1 MVENFRRKAMKKTI
15 LIVDDDYDTR
25 TILQKN
31 LQEEGY
37 RIRGAQ
43 DEKEAL
49 KALKDGEV
57 HLILLDLM
65 LKGSSGF
72 DLCRK
77 IKAENSWMGIPVIAV
92 SVSRREE
99 DIVRIIE
106 LGASDFIEKPVN
118 QRILSAKIAS
128 ILTLKDE
135 EIVLRDNRQRLLEL
149 IEYTNGQK
157 DLLSQEA
164 EFVQALNQLL
174 EGELKKEFIRER
186 LPNFLDARLFSLFT
200 IDENDRI
207 FNLFVTNHAD
217 MPAGLEVSID
227 KKSIMYEALKTKNY
241 IFLKEYSTSDF
252 EQTGRSKYETDVVC
266 TVPLTSGDRTIGVLN
281 VNDPIVEE
289 YDNSDFEGR
298 IVRVSRHLAV
308 SIHNTLLY
316 EKVKDLSMRDSMTGL
331 YNFRHFVET
340 LRLEIAK
347 AERYEEPLACIMLDI
362 DNFKGVND
370 NHGHQV
376 GDMVLKELARSVSL
390 SVRSSDIPA
399 RYGGD
404 EFIVVLPRTDK
415 PLAEKIARR
424 LMDLFSGKEIRVPT
438 KKGSVKVTLS
448 IGIAC
453 FPEDTT
459 NMDELMKLADDA
471 LYRAK
476 REGKDRI
483 VVT

>member
-1 MVENFRRKAMKKTI
+1 MKKTI
-15 LIVDDDYDTR
+15 LIIDDDYDSR
-25 TILQKN
+25 NILKKN
-31 LQEEGY
+31 LQADGY
-37 RIRGAQ
+37 RVKSG
-43 DEKEAL
+43 KNEAEAM
-49 KALKDGEV
+49 KAFSAGEV

-65 LKGSSGF
+65 LEGTTGF
-72 DLCRK
+72 DLCKK
-77 IKAENSWMGIPVIAV
+77 IKSEKDMASIPIIAV
-92 SVSRREE
+92 SVPQHE
-99 DIVRIIE
+99 DDIIRVIE
-106 LGASDFIEKPVN
+106 LGAADFIEKPIN
-118 QRILSAKIAS
+118 YRILSAKITSLLA
-128 ILTLKDE
+128 LKDGE
-135 EIVLRDNRQRLLEL
+135 QTLRENREKLLGL
-149 IEYTNGQK
+149 IEYTNTQK

-164 EFVQALNQLL
+164 KFAQKLNQVLDA
-174 EGELKKEFIRER
+174 EHKKEFIRQS
-186 LPNFLDARLFSLFT
+186 LSQFIGANLFSLFT
-200 IDENDRI
+200 IVENDKI
-207 FNLFVTNHAD
+207 FSLFVTNHPD
-217 MPAGLEVSID
+217 IPAGYEVPIN
-227 KKSIMYEALKTKNY
+227 KKSIMFEAFKKKTY
-241 IFLKEYSTSDF
+241 IFLQDYSSSRYQ
-252 EQTGRSKYETDVVC
+252 QTGREKYETDVVC
-266 TVPLTSGDRTIGVLN
+266 TVPLVSGDQIIGVLN
-281 VNDPIVEE
+281 VNDPGMED
-289 YDNSDFEGR
+289 YSNSDFEGR

-347 AERYEEPLACIMLDI
+347 AERYEEPLSCIMLDI
-362 DNFKGVND
+362 DNFKDVND

-404 EFIVVLPRTDK
+404 EFIIVLPRTGK
-415 PLAEKIARR
+415 ALANRIALR
-424 LMDLFSGKEIRVPT
+424 LMDLFSGKDIRVPI

-453 FPEDTT
+453 FPQDTK

-476 REGKDRI
+476 REGKSRI

>member
-1 MVENFRRKAMKKTI
+1 MKKTI
-15 LIVDDDYDTR
+15 LIIDDDYDAR
-25 TILQKN
+25 NILKKN
-31 LQEEGY
+31 LQADGY
-37 RIRGAQ
+37 RVKSG
-43 DEKEAL
+43 KNEAEAM
-49 KALKDGEV
+49 KALSAGEV

-65 LKGSSGF
+65 LEGTTGF
-72 DLCRK
+72 DLCKK
-77 IKAENSWMGIPVIAV
+77 IKSEKDMASIPIIAV
-92 SVSRREE
+92 SVPQHE
-99 DIVRIIE
+99 DDIIRVIE
-106 LGASDFIEKPVN
+106 LGAADFIEKPIN
-118 QRILSAKIAS
+118 YRILSAKITSLLA
-128 ILTLKDE
+128 LKDGE
-135 EIVLRDNRQRLLEL
+135 QTLRENREKLLGL
-149 IEYTNGQK
+149 IEYTNTQK

-164 EFVQALNQLL
+164 EFAQKLNQVLDA
-174 EGELKKEFIRER
+174 EHKKEFIRQS
-186 LPNFLDARLFSLFT
+186 LSQFIGANLFSLFT
-200 IDENDRI
+200 IVENDKI
-207 FNLFVTNHAD
+207 FSLFVTNHPD
-217 MPAGLEVSID
+217 IPAGYEVPIN
-227 KKSIMYEALKTKNY
+227 KKSIMFEAFKKKTY
-241 IFLKEYSTSDF
+241 IFLQDYSSSSYQ
-252 EQTGRSKYETDVVC
+252 QTGREKYETDVVC
-266 TVPLTSGDRTIGVLN
+266 TVPLVSGDQIIGVLN
-281 VNDPIVEE
+281 VNDPGMED
-289 YDNSDFEGR
+289 YSNSDFEGR

-347 AERYEEPLACIMLDI
+347 AERYEEPLSCIMLDI
-362 DNFKGVND
+362 DNFKDVND

-404 EFIVVLPRTDK
+404 EFIIVLPRTGK
-415 PLAEKIARR
+415 ALANRIALR
-424 LMDLFSGKEIRVPT
+424 LMDLFSGKDIRVPI

-453 FPEDTT
+453 FPQDTK

-476 REGKDRI
+476 REGKSRI

>member
-1 MVENFRRKAMKKTI
+1 MKKTI
-15 LIVDDDYDTR
+15 LIIDDDYDAR
-25 TILQKN
+25 NILKKN
-31 LQEEGY
+31 LQADGY
-37 RIRGAQ
+37 RVKSG
-43 DEKEAL
+43 KNEAEAM
-49 KALKDGEV
+49 KALSAGEV

-65 LKGSSGF
+65 LEGTTGF
-72 DLCRK
+72 DLCKK
-77 IKAENSWMGIPVIAV
+77 IKSEKDMASIPIIAV
-92 SVSRREE
+92 SVPQHE
-99 DIVRIIE
+99 DDIIRVIE
-106 LGASDFIEKPVN
+106 LGAADFIEKPIN
-118 QRILSAKIAS
+118 YRILSAKITSLLA
-128 ILTLKDE
+128 LKDGE
-135 EIVLRDNRQRLLEL
+135 QTLRENREKLLGL
-149 IEYTNGQK
+149 IEYTNTQK

-164 EFVQALNQLL
+164 KFAQKLNQVLDA
-174 EGELKKEFIRER
+174 EHKKEFIRQG
-186 LPNFLDARLFSLFT
+186 LSQFIGANLFSLFT
-200 IDENDRI
+200 IVENDKI
-207 FNLFVTNHAD
+207 FSLFVTNHPD
-217 MPAGLEVSID
+217 IPAGYEVPIN
-227 KKSIMYEALKTKNY
+227 KKSIMFEAFKKKTY
-241 IFLKEYSTSDF
+241 IFLQDYSSSRYQ
-252 EQTGRSKYETDVVC
+252 QTGREKYETDVVC
-266 TVPLTSGDRTIGVLN
+266 TVPLVSGDQIIGVLN
-281 VNDPIVEE
+281 VNDPGMED
-289 YDNSDFEGR
+289 YSNSDFEGR

-347 AERYEEPLACIMLDI
+347 AERYEEPLSCIMLDI
-362 DNFKGVND
+362 DNFKDVND

-404 EFIVVLPRTDK
+404 EFIIVLPRTGK
-415 PLAEKIARR
+415 ALANRIALR
-424 LMDLFSGKEIRVPT
+424 LMDLFSGKDIRVPI

-453 FPEDTT
+453 FPQDTK

-476 REGKDRI
+476 REGKSRI

>member
-1 MVENFRRKAMKKTI
+1 MKKTI
-15 LIVDDDYDTR
+15 LIIDDDYDSR
-25 TILQKN
+25 NILKKN
-31 LQEEGY
+31 LQADSY
-37 RIRGAQ
+37 RVKSG
-43 DEKEAL
+43 KNEAEAM
-49 KALKDGEV
+49 KALSAGEV

-65 LKGSSGF
+65 LEGTTGF
-72 DLCRK
+72 DLCKK
-77 IKAENSWMGIPVIAV
+77 IKSEKDMASIPIIAV
-92 SVSRREE
+92 SVPQHE
-99 DIVRIIE
+99 DDIIRVIE
-106 LGASDFIEKPVN
+106 LGAADFIEKPIN
-118 QRILSAKIAS
+118 YRILSAKITSLLA
-128 ILTLKDE
+128 LKDGE
-135 EIVLRDNRQRLLEL
+135 QTLRENREKLLGL
-149 IEYTNGQK
+149 IEYTNTQK

-164 EFVQALNQLL
+164 EFAQKLNQVLDA
-174 EGELKKEFIRER
+174 EHKKEFIRQS
-186 LPNFLDARLFSLFT
+186 LSQFIGANLFSLFT
-200 IDENDRI
+200 IVENDKI
-207 FNLFVTNHAD
+207 FSLFVTNHPD
-217 MPAGLEVSID
+217 IPAGYEVPIN
-227 KKSIMYEALKTKNY
+227 KKSIMFEAFKKKTY
-241 IFLKEYSTSDF
+241 IFLQDYSSSSYQ
-252 EQTGRSKYETDVVC
+252 QTGREKYETDVVC
-266 TVPLTSGDRTIGVLN
+266 TVPLVSGDQIIGVLN
-281 VNDPIVEE
+281 VNDPGMED
-289 YDNSDFEGR
+289 YSNSDFEGR

-347 AERYEEPLACIMLDI
+347 AERYEEPLSCIMLDI
-362 DNFKGVND
+362 DNFKDVND

-404 EFIVVLPRTDK
+404 EFIIVLPRTGK
-415 PLAEKIARR
+415 ALANRIALR
-424 LMDLFSGKEIRVPT
+424 LMDLFSGKDIRVPI

-453 FPEDTT
+453 FPQDTK

-476 REGKDRI
+476 REGKSRI

>member
-1 MVENFRRKAMKKTI
+1 MKDMKKTI
-15 LIVDDDYDTR
+15 LIVDDDYDAR
-25 TILQKN
+25 NILKKN
-31 LQEEGY
+31 LQGEGY
-37 RIRGAQ
+37 QVKSAQ
-43 DEKEAL
+43 NEKEAL
-49 KALKDGEV
+49 KVLQGGGI

-72 DLCRK
+72 EVCRK
-77 IKAENSWMGIPVIAV
+77 IKAEDAWMGIPVIAI
-92 SVSRREE
+92 SVSQHEE
-99 DIVRIIE
+99 DVVKIIE
-106 LGASDFIEKPVN
+106 LGAADFIEKPVN
-118 QRILSAKIAS
+118 HRILAAKIAS
-128 ILTLKDE
+128 ILSLKDGE
-135 EIVLRDNRQRLLEL
+135 VSLRENRQKLLEL
-149 IEYTNGQK
+149 IEYTGSQK

-174 EGELKKEFIRER
+174 DAELKKEFIREK
-186 LPNFLDARLFSLFT
+186 LPHFLDAQLFSLFT
-200 IDENDRI
+200 IDENERV
-207 FNLFVTNHAD
+207 FNLFATNHPD
-217 MPAGLEVSID
+217 IPAGLEVPID
-227 KKSIMYEALKTKNY
+227 RKSIMHEVLKTKNY
-241 IFLKEYSTSDF
+241 IFLKDYSESSF
-252 EQTGRSKYETDVVC
+252 QQTERPKYETHVVC
-266 TVPLTSGDRTIGVLN
+266 VVPLISGDRTIGVLN
-281 VNDPIVEE
+281 VNDPSMED

-298 IVRVSRHLAV
+298 IIRVSRHLAV

-362 DNFKGVND
+362 DNFKNVND

-404 EFIVVLPRTDK
+404 EFIIVLPRTDK
-415 PLAEKIARR
+415 MLAGKIAQR